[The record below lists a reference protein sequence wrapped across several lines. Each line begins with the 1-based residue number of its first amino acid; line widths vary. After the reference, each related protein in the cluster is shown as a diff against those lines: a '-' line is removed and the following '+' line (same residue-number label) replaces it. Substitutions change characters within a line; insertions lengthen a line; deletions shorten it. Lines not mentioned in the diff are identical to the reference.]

1 MAFSSLETV
10 MSFCM
15 PTMMEKQTDTSS
27 TTGLEMTVAKM
38 RQEQLLLGKSV
49 IFNMFLYL
57 SLKELLSLMKGLVGN
72 LSKLE
77 LLRVRNP
84 HIF

>member
-49 IFNMFLYL
+49 IL
-57 SLKELLSLMKGLVGN
+57 
-72 LSKLE
+72 
-77 LLRVRNP
+77 
-84 HIF
+84 